1 MNENGKFKKATM
13 IVMIVSVVFI
23 IACILWVLIFRG
35 ENNFDRSN
43 REFFEQ
49 TSSAKYVQEVAN
61 NEIQREIEITVSATF
76 ALDGTNKTSKL
87 TNEQKQ
93 AGFKSVTNNGD
104 NTLTYKIM
112 SNDYERFINSY
123 RNDMLI
129 NINGYFKTDFP
140 SAQNV
145 DYNNDLTEITVK
157 MSRADFNSG
166 DIETTATLAS
176 LPAMTYQMYAL
187 LETHCTVRV
196 VDAAN
201 GSVMGEYE
209 F

>member
-1 MNENGKFKKATM
+1 MNENGKFKKWTLIAM
-13 IVMIVSVVFI
+13 IIAVIFS
-23 IACILWVLIFRG
+23 IACILWVLIFKG
-35 ENNFDRSN
+35 DNNYDRSH

-49 TSSAKYVQEVAN
+49 TSSVRYVQEVAN
-61 NEIQREIEITVSATF
+61 NENQTEIEITVSATF

-87 TNEQKQ
+87 TQEQKQ
-93 AGFKSVTNNGD
+93 AGFISVTNNGD
-104 NTLTYKIM
+104 NTLTYKIT
-112 SNDYERFINSY
+112 SSDYERFISSY

-145 DYNNDLTEITVK
+145 DYNNNLTEITVK

-166 DIETTATLAS
+166 DVETTATLAS
-176 LPAMTYQMYAL
+176 LPALTYQMYAMI
-187 LETHCTVRV
+187 ETSCTVRV
-196 VDAAN
+196 IDSASGN
-201 GSVMGEYE
+201 VMGEYE